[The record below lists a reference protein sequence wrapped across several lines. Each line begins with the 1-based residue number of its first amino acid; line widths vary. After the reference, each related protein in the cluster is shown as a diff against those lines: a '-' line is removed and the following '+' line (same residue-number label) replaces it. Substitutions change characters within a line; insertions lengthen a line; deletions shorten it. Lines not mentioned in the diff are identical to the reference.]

1 MEYKEIVKKDGSKLI
16 FCNFE
21 DLLKEY
27 YGVSSMD
34 EVKTHVN
41 SNGEYIIHCPFCK
54 AEGHSKHKLYIRED
68 LSVGYCFVCCR
79 KYINVDDNVDVEVKV
94 PDFLPGMFHK
104 PFNLVRLEDP
114 EWSLDRFK
122 FEFDE
127 FDQRGY
133 DYLIGRHKYMADLY
147 KILGFKFIDGNIAMP
162 FFYKGEPFY
171 YQIRFTGNSKIR
183 YYFPPVSAKSPY
195 VIERGEPYK
204 HKIMIVEGIFDAIA
218 VLIQAPEYTPVAVL
232 GSNISDYQI
241 DYIRDVCD
249 YLDEIRI
256 WMDETKI
263 SIRIA
268 NKIKRV
274 IDYCPISII
283 KSKGQDPEETM
294 KERIKLG
301 LPLQWIKSKIK

>member
-133 DYLIGRHKYMADLY
+133 
-147 KILGFKFIDGNIAMP
+147 
-162 FFYKGEPFY
+162 E
-171 YQIRFTGNSKIR
+171 
-183 YYFPPVSAKSPY
+183 
-195 VIERGEPYK
+195 ER
-204 HKIMIVEGIFDAIA
+204 
-218 VLIQAPEYTPVAVL
+218 
-232 GSNISDYQI
+232 
-241 DYIRDVCD
+241 
-249 YLDEIRI
+249 
-256 WMDETKI
+256 
-263 SIRIA
+263 
-268 NKIKRV
+268 
-274 IDYCPISII
+274 
-283 KSKGQDPEETM
+283 
-294 KERIKLG
+294 
-301 LPLQWIKSKIK
+301 